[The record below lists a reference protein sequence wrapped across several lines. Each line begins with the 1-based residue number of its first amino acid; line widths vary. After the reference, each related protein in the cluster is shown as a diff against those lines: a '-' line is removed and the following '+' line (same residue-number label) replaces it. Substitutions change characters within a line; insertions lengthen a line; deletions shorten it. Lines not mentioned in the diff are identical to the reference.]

1 MEVNKID
8 KVKNEQILA
17 KLLPF
22 IKGLKNDY
30 NLKISESYAKKLIKW
45 FIKNFY
51 YVPNEIHHYILAT
64 THKSFDPK
72 DETKKTNYER
82 LEFLGDAF
90 LQLYTSDLIFKNFKN
105 LSQGE
110 LTRLRADIVN
120 TKTLAKASDKMKLIN
135 ILRTGNG
142 RMEEEVKNS
151 LKVKADTFEA
161 IVGAIYIDLGI
172 EFASNFIFEH
182 LIKENMEHKVVNSNE
197 KLVTDENLMFTTEK
211 DPKTQLQEYFQN
223 IDKRNITYE
232 TREEN
237 DKIFVAKAIKDG
249 IVYGVG
255 SGSSKKRAETEAA
268 RDALKKLYKY

>member
-1 MEVNKID
+1 MEEKID
-8 KVKNEQILA
+8 KEKNEKILA
-17 KLLPF
+17 KLVPF
-22 IKGLKNDY
+22 IKGSKNEY
-30 NLKISESYAKKLIKW
+30 NLKVTESYAKRLIKW

-51 YVPNEIHHYILAT
+51 YVPNEIHYYILAT

-72 DETKKTNYER
+72 DETKKINYER

-90 LQLYTSDLIFKNFKN
+90 LQLYTSDLIFKNLKN

-142 RMEEEVKNS
+142 KMEEEVKSS
-151 LKVKADTFEA
+151 LKVKADAFEA
-161 IVGAIYIDLGI
+161 IVGAIYIDMGA
-172 EFASNFIFEH
+172 EFASNFVFEH
-182 LIKENMEHKVVNSNE
+182 LIKENMEHKVASIDDE

-232 TREEN
+232 TKEEN
-237 DKIFVAKAIKDG
+237 DKIFIAKAIKDG

-268 RDALKKLYKY
+268 KDALKKLYKY

>member
-1 MEVNKID
+1 MEVKID

>member
-1 MEVNKID
+1 MEVKID
-8 KVKNEQILA
+8 KEKNEQILA

-22 IKGLKNDY
+22 IKGFKNDY

-51 YVPNEIHHYILAT
+51 YVPNDIHYYILAT

-232 TREEN
+232 TKEEN

-255 SGSSKKRAETEAA
+255 SGSSKKRAEIEAA
-268 RDALKKLYKY
+268 KDALKKLYKY